1 VLRNGA
7 VNASIDAMKFSEKF
21 RKLREQ
27 KPYTNAALA
36 RKIDIHETTVGRWV
50 KNKQLPTT
58 DQYIALADLFGVS
71 MRYLADEKITDPV
84 FEGVGINE
92 SERLLLQAGRT
103 VGIDTALKRVMAA
116 DESRPLPGQSWA
128 ERKRTGENDGGK
140 PKRKRG

>member
-7 VNASIDAMKFSEKF
+7 VNASIGSMKFSEKF
-21 RKLREQ
+21 KKLREQ

-36 RKIDIHETTVGRWV
+36 RKIDVHETTVGRWV
-50 KNKQLPTT
+50 KNRQLPTT

-103 VGIDTALKRVMAA
+103 VGIETALKRVMAA

-128 ERKRTGENDGGK
+128 ERKGRADDGSK